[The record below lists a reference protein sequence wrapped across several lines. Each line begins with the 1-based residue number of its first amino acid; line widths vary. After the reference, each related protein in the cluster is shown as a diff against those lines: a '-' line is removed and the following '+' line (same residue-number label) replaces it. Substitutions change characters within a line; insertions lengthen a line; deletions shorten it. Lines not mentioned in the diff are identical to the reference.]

1 MKEGTGLDCGL
12 RTTANC
18 QERTTSSD
26 QRFIAR
32 NPESVRRLQFAVVSQ
47 STLMPSSLLST
58 YWYLTLRSMRNRVTR
73 QFRRMRKP
81 RYAVA
86 FLLGGSYLWFIFL
99 RPGGA
104 HVLPSGGFGGAGLEV
119 ASLVAALF
127 SARWW
132 VFGGERTALAF
143 TQAEVQF
150 LFPGPLSRRS
160 LITYKLFRAQFAILM
175 SSLLWTLFVR
185 GGSPLPFALR
195 ALGFWMLFSTFY
207 LHQLGV
213 SLVRTSALTQG
224 RAGLKRNAVAITLFG
239 AAGLALAWSVY
250 TVVPDRQG
258 GSFLETL
265 GLVLREPAA
274 RVALFPYRLAM
285 APGFARDAASW
296 LAAFAPAII
305 TLALHYAWVLRSDSA
320 FEEAAVEA
328 SAKRAKRVAAVRER
342 GAFSASLSTVKQ
354 PSRALF
360 PLAPT
365 GTPAVAIVWKNSI
378 AISRTFRLAMVA
390 RILAGI
396 AIGFAI
402 ASFNIEGSI
411 TEFLGTFLIAWG
423 GLLVVAG
430 PIWVRND
437 LRADLPKLELL
448 RSYPL
453 SGAAIVGAE
462 VASSALSLTALQLC
476 FFALA
481 YLLLLG
487 NDAIQAALSERMTL
501 VVAATVVLSAVNAI
515 GMCIQNA
522 LALLFPEWGRR
533 TLKGAGGIET
543 IGQQMVVMLGSF
555 VLLGI
560 ALLVPAALAL
570 TFSLG
575 IPGGHEMWKI
585 ATSASLAVLAL
596 AGEVLVCVWWL
607 GRVFDKTEPSVVTSR
622 TVALGLR
629 S

>member
-1 MKEGTGLDCGL
+1 MSSGVP
-12 RTTANC
+12 TT
-18 QERTTSSD
+18 
-26 QRFIAR
+26 
-32 NPESVRRLQFAVVSQ
+32 
-47 STLMPSSLLST
+47 LLPT
-58 YWYLTLRSMRNRVTR
+58 YWYLTRHSIRNRVTR

-81 RYAVA
+81 RYAIA
-86 FLLGGSYLWFIFL
+86 FLLGGAYLWFVFMQ
-99 RPGGA
+99 PGGA
-104 HVLPSGGFGGAGLEV
+104 QVLPSGGFGGAGLEV
-119 ASLVAALF
+119 AALVGALF

-132 VFGGERTALAF
+132 VFGNERNTLAF
-143 TQAEVQF
+143 TQAEVHF

-160 LITYKLFRAQFAILM
+160 LISYKLFRAQFAILL

-185 GGSPLPFALR
+185 GGSPLPFPFR

-213 SLVRTSALTQG
+213 SLVRTSATTQG
-224 RAGLKRNAVAITLFG
+224 RAGLERNAVAITLFG

-258 GSFLETL
+258 ESFLETL

-296 LAAFAPAII
+296 FAAFAPAIAI
-305 TLALHYAWVLRSDSA
+305 LALHYAWVLRSDAA

-328 SAKRAKRVAAVRER
+328 SAKRAKLVAAVRER
-342 GAFSASLSTVKQ
+342 GAFGASLPGRKQ
-354 PSRALF
+354 PPRVWF
-360 PLAPT
+360 PLAPN
-365 GTPAVAIVWKNSI
+365 GTPAVAIVWKNI
-378 AISRTFRLAMVA
+378 VAITRTFRLAMAA
-390 RILAGI
+390 RIVAGLG
-396 AIGFAI
+396 IGFAI

-411 TEFLGTFLIAWG
+411 SEFLGTFLIAWG
-423 GLLVVAG
+423 GLLIVAG

-437 LRADLPKLELL
+437 LRADLSRLELL

-462 VASSALSLTALQLC
+462 VASSAVSLTALQLS

-487 NDAIQAALSERMTL
+487 NGTIQMALSGRTVL
-501 VVAATVVLSAVNAI
+501 VVAAAAVLPAVNAV

-522 LALLFPEWGRR
+522 LALLFPEWGKR
-533 TLKGAGGIET
+533 TLQGAGGIET
-543 IGQQMVVMLGSF
+543 IGQQMVIMLGSF
-555 VLLGI
+555 VLLVI

-570 TFSLG
+570 TFLRG
-575 IPGGHEMWKI
+575 MPGAYEMWRI
-585 ATSASLAVLAL
+585 AAGASLALLAL
-596 AGEVLVCVWWL
+596 AGEVVLCIWWL
-607 GRVFDKTEPSVVTSR
+607 GRVFEKTEPSVATS
-622 TVALGLR
+622 
-629 S
+629 